1 MYGRQPAPANSC
13 PAKAD
18 TVKRFKELPLQ
29 GPELSF
35 IAVGYA
41 EADAEADTEE
51 AQLCSPAGGGVTETG
66 CPNVLVG
73 SVLLCFLSG

>member
-1 MYGRQPAPANSC
+1 M
-13 PAKAD
+13 
-18 TVKRFKELPLQ
+18 KRFKELPLQ
-29 GPELSF
+29 GPEPFF

-51 AQLCSPAGGGVTETG
+51 AQLCSLAGDRVTETG

-73 SVLLCFLSG
+73 PVLLSFLSG